1 MPADVADRRTALAGY
16 AGRTLAVGIRPE
28 HVEDAAVARNGGGTL
43 RGRVQLTEAL
53 GSEILAH
60 VEVHAKPVVT
70 EDVVE
75 GAVVDTEEHEVAAD
89 LLSESN
95 GAKATL
101 VGRLDPAS
109 RVKPD
114 SEVELAVDTE
124 KLQFFDLETGF
135 AV

>member
-1 MPADVADRRTALAGY
+1 
-16 AGRTLAVGIRPE
+16 
-28 HVEDAAVARNGGGTL
+28 
-43 RGRVQLTEAL
+43 
-53 GSEILAH
+53 
-60 VEVHAKPVVT
+60 VT

-75 GAVVDTEEHEVAAD
+75 GAVVNAEEHEVAAD
-89 LLSESN
+89 LMGEGD

-114 SEVELAVDTE
+114 SVVELTVDTE

-135 AV
+135 AI